1 MVINHFILSRDERA
15 IPAIISI
22 LVLVASLCLERGNY
36 PLTITFTIMLFILW
50 SFLGQR
56 LKNPRLVWRVL
67 KEELKG
73 GLVLLKIM
81 IPICITQLFLV
92 IVVPFLLIFSPNSAF
107 EFLQSQS
114 DKIGLS
120 LVAFGIGSFLWYTYR
135 KINRRKL
142 LAYWGKN
149 IAALGLFFIFLPI
162 SFVTLAENILLVL
175 GSIMFLSFI
184 ILNWLTRNAE
194 MLRRLAVLS
203 TVGLLIFSVS
213 IFGLGFTNIHDL
225 DRVLSEVSPAFHRI
239 ASYHRGITLLSYSAS
254 SLSFDDLFI
263 EDTSGNK
270 LGINMQALA
279 NYTTQLRIQYSK
291 SHLALMETK
300 SHLHAI
306 IDAADK
312 LRRESYGVGR
322 CIADSLYLLFKWA
335 DLELTILNR
344 TSYTVLSILE
354 LVGNN
359 DQTRVTLSEIDEVDQ
374 MLREDKRL
382 SESFAQNPLI
392 SFLSGGR
399 PPDALR
405 LKEWIMFM
413 NNLTLAKNGI
423 ILLKNN
429 TKVTIISNKLHYN
442 SADYILSIIIHPLFT
457 HKIKKVSLYMLPET
471 RWQLAEDTLTFNDA
485 HNIYINIT
493 TVAHQRQ
500 SQVNPDYPDLLV
512 LIISSDYSVENQ
524 RTSFTFPLIVRLDKL
539 I

>member
-1 MVINHFILSRDERA
+1 MVIKHFILNKDGRA

-22 LVLVASLCLERGNY
+22 LVLVASLCLKRGNY

-50 SFLGQR
+50 SFLGQQ
-56 LKNPRLVWRVL
+56 LKNPRLVWQAL
-67 KEELKG
+67 KQELKG

-81 IPICITQLFLV
+81 IPISITQLFLV
-92 IVVPFLLIFSPNSAF
+92 IAVPFSLIFSPNSAF

-120 LVAFGIGSFLWYTYR
+120 LVAVGIGSFFWYTYR
-135 KINRRKL
+135 KIDRRKL
-142 LAYWGKN
+142 LAYWVKN
-149 IAALGLFFIFLPI
+149 LAALGLFFIFLPI
-162 SFVTLAENILLVL
+162 SFVTLAENILLAL

-184 ILNWLTRNAE
+184 ILNWLTRDAE

-203 TVGLLIFSVS
+203 TVGLLISSVI
-213 IFGLGFTNIHDL
+213 IFGSGFTNIHDL
-225 DRVLSEVSPAFHRI
+225 DRVLSEIPPAFRGI

-254 SLSFDDLFI
+254 SLSFDDFFI
-263 EDTSGNK
+263 EDASGNK

-291 SHLALMETK
+291 SQLALMETK
-300 SHLHAI
+300 SHLHAL

-312 LRRESYGVGR
+312 LRRESYGIGQ
-322 CIADSLYLLFKWA
+322 CIADSLYILFKWA

-354 LVGNN
+354 LVGDN
-359 DQTRVTLSEIDEVDQ
+359 DQTRVTLNEIDEVNQ
-374 MLREDKRL
+374 MLREAKRL
-382 SESFAQNPLI
+382 FGSFAQNPLI

-399 PPDALR
+399 PPDTLR
-405 LKEWIMFM
+405 LKELIMFM

-423 ILLKNN
+423 ILLKNS
-429 TKVTIISNKLHYN
+429 TKVTIVSNELSDN
-442 SADYILSIIIHPLFT
+442 SAEYILSIIIHPPFT
-457 HKIKKVSLYMLPET
+457 HEIKKVSLCMLPET
-471 RWQLAEDTLTFNDA
+471 RWQLAEDTFIFNDA
-485 HNIYINIT
+485 HDIHINIT
-493 TVAHQRQ
+493 TVAHQRR
-500 SQVNPDYPDLLV
+500 SQVNPTYPDLLV